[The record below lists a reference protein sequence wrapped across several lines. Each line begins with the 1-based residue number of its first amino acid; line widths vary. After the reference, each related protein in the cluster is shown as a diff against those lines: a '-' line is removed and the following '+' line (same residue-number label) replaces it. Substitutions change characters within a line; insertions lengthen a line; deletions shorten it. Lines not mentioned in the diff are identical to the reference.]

1 MLIPLSSGY
10 RLAELVTSTWGLS
23 FLVPFADSCL
33 VAGALVRSLVREYKF
48 TLPKTEIRW
57 NMALAVYPSAG
68 EDHQTP
74 RLPLVV
80 EKISD

>member
-1 MLIPLSSGY
+1 MVIVLPNLSSVRGSSST
-10 RLAELVTSTWGLS
+10 LA
-23 FLVPFADSCL
+23 PAADPHP
-33 VAGALVRSLVREYKF
+33 VAGASVRSLVREYKF

-68 EDHQTP
+68 EDHQTA